1 MKKKQKKISFGR
13 GLTSVEGSS
22 WKFDSN
28 VAQSFDKH
36 VRQSIPHYDSIQK
49 YICSMSEWFIKK
61 GSLVYDL
68 GCSTGETAKNICEF
82 SYNRKVNF
90 KFIGIDNT
98 KQMISIAKL
107 KVKKPYVKFKCQ
119 DINKIK
125 NFRKSDLFISILLF
139 PFLNLKKRK
148 KILKKIYKSLNT
160 GGALIFIDKINSNN
174 SKLQDMFNQIYFDF
188 KIDNKLTKTQ
198 ILNKAKSLRG
208 SMSIFQEEEIKSFCK
223 HAGFKKI
230 DTFFRWFNFVGII
243 ALK

>member
-1 MKKKQKKISFGR
+1 MKKRRKIIYFGR
-13 GLTSVEGSS
+13 DLTSIEGTS
-22 WKFDSN
+22 WKFNSN
-28 VAQSFDKH
+28 VAKSFDKH

-61 GSLVYDL
+61 DSTVYDL
-68 GCSTGETAKNICEF
+68 GCSTGETAKNIYEF
-82 SYNRKVNF
+82 NYSRKVNF

-98 KQMISIAKL
+98 KQMIKIAKQ
-107 KVKKPYVKFKCQ
+107 KVRKPFVKFKCQ
-119 DINKIK
+119 DINQIK
-125 NFRKSDLFISILLF
+125 SFNKSDLFISILLF

-148 KILKKIYKSLNT
+148 KLLKKIYKSLNT

-188 KIDNKLTKTQ
+188 KIDNKLTKAQ

-208 SMSIFQEEEIKSFCK
+208 SMSVFQEEEIKSFCINS
-223 HAGFKKI
+223 GFKKI

-243 ALK
+243 AIK